1 MAARS
6 TKSLESV
13 PRNIPFFCEISLA
26 NTPFDTRL
34 PSESTEAFHA
44 FSIYRGLGL
53 TRSLDEVSRRL
64 DAEKRGSGFR
74 LISAK
79 EPGRKPRK
87 SGKIGLWSRKFDWVG
102 RAATWRRSGPERAP
116 MLPQNAFP
124 SLLGEKKRSNP
135 AVALPVL

>member
-34 PSESTEAFHA
+34 PSESAEAFHA
-44 FSIYRGLGL
+44 FSIYRGHGL
-53 TRSLDEVSRRL
+53 TRSLDQVSRRL

-74 LISAK
+74 LITGAAVT
-79 EPGRKPRK
+79 KPRT
-87 SGKIGLWSRKFDWVG
+87 SGKIGLWARKFRWVE
-102 RAATWRRSGPERAP
+102 RAAPR
-116 MLPQNAFP
+116 
-124 SLLGEKKRSNP
+124 
-135 AVALPVL
+135 